1 MRVISGKL
9 KNKKLYFEK
18 NSKTRPLKDS
28 VRENI
33 FNILKHSKKTNI
45 SLRNSN
51 VMDLYAG
58 TGSFGIECL
67 SRDASYVLFVEQDKN
82 ALINLKKNIDTT
94 NMKNKTSISSLDVLK
109 IFKIENYERKFD
121 LVFLDPPYL
130 NNTYLDIINILKEKK
145 ILKKIHLII
154 IHRDRNSNDKLRNYV
169 NIIEKR
175 VYGRS
180 EIFFVSLL

>member
-51 VMDLYAG
+51 VIDLYAG

-67 SRDASYVLFVEQDKN
+67 SREASYVLFVE
-82 ALINLKKNIDTT
+82 L
-94 NMKNKTSISSLDVLK
+94 SIELH
-109 IFKIENYERKFD
+109 F
-121 LVFLDPPYL
+121 
-130 NNTYLDIINILKEKK
+130 
-145 ILKKIHLII
+145 
-154 IHRDRNSNDKLRNYV
+154 
-169 NIIEKR
+169 
-175 VYGRS
+175 
-180 EIFFVSLL
+180 